1 MAVKVLALA
10 SGVTGLADHRMLN
23 SALLV
28 QDGNTGTRSGI
39 FHGPSNGSLSTVS
52 AMVARI
58 APLRCVINNSISN
71 VLGPYVVVSDANVD
85 ITFDNGEASVTRTD
99 RIIVRVRDDVNDGS
113 GSTAGSVEY
122 LKGQASGAAT
132 ALPNNSLLLFE
143 VNVPAGAS
151 AGGGGI
157 NFGAATTDFRTH
169 TVANGGVIAFAS
181 NTAMTAMTNVN
192 NGQVCFRT
200 DLDCF
205 YVYNGSVWE
214 PKGQISVAASANLSG
229 INNPWD
235 GLIAVTRD
243 TDALYIYNGSSYVQP
258 KHFFKPIGRIVANST
273 QSLADNTITAIA
285 FAGTDDI
292 DTHAQHDP
300 SSNNTRVTPNVA
312 GYYKFKGTV
321 MFASRD
327 DYNDVNSWIRKN
339 GGTNL
344 APAFRLPYATD
355 SGNALF
361 PGVIS
366 APCEATQSM
375 NGTTDY
381 IELVAQQN
389 NAANVSSNTNQ
400 SNQFSSTLEWE
411 YLGPTSY

>member
-23 SALLV
+23 GALLTYNASTAV
-28 QDGNTGTRSGI
+28 RSGL
-39 FHGPSNGSLSTVS
+39 FHGVSNGVLSTVS
-52 AMVARI
+52 AMVARVG
-58 APLRCVINNSISN
+58 PLRCVINNSISN
-71 VLGPYVVVSDANVD
+71 ALGPYLVVSDANTD
-85 ITFDNGEASVTRTD
+85 ITFDNGEASVIRTD

-157 NFGAATTDFRTH
+157 NFGTATDSRVH
-169 TVANGGVIAFAS
+169 TVANGGVLTATS
-181 NTAMTAMTNVN
+181 NTIMTDIANAYDGM
-192 NGQVCFRT
+192 VCYRR
-200 DLDCF
+200 DLDAI
-205 YVYNGSVWE
+205 YVFGGSLWE
-214 PKGQISVAASANLSG
+214 PKGQIAVASSASLSG

-235 GLIAVTRD
+235 GLIAVTKD
-243 TDALYIYNGSSYVQP
+243 TDALYIYNGSSFTQP
-258 KHFFKPIGRIVANST
+258 KHFLKPVGRIVANST

-312 GYYKFKGTV
+312 GYYRFKGTV

-366 APCEATQSM
+366 APCEVIQSM